1 MIDDIINSLKGEL
14 GGSLMEKFGLD
25 NSQKDQA
32 MDITKE
38 TITEKISGAA
48 SGGGISGIMNLF
60 SSNDNDEEGNSMLED
75 ITSSL
80 SGKFSSQLG
89 VDSEKS
95 GGITSMI
102 MDKVTSMFGDKLGGN
117 FAIGDLLGMIGGDK
131 LGGITD
137 MLGGGKSG
145 GLGGMLGKLG
155 GLFGKK

>member
-25 NSQKDQA
+25 SSQKDQA

-48 SGGGISGIMNLF
+48 TGGGLSGIMNLF
-60 SSNDNDEEGNSMLED
+60 SANDNDAEGNSMLED

-80 SGKFSSQLG
+80 SSQFSSKLG

-102 MDKVTSMFGDKLGGN
+102 MEKVTAMFGDKLGKN
-117 FAIGDLLGMIGGDK
+117 FEIGDLLGM
-131 LGGITD
+131 LGGN
-137 MLGGGKSG
+137 SG
-145 GLGGMLGKLG
+145 GIGGMLGKLG
-155 GLFGKK
+155 GMFGK

>member
-25 NSQKDQA
+25 SSQKDQA

-48 SGGGISGIMNLF
+48 TGGGLSGIMNLF
-60 SSNDNDEEGNSMLED
+60 SSNDNDDDGNSMLDD

-89 VDSEKS
+89 IDSDKS

-102 MDKVTSMFGDKLGGN
+102 MEKVTSMFGDKLGGN
-117 FAIGDLLGMIGGDK
+117 FEIGDLLGMIGG
-131 LGGITD
+131 
-137 MLGGGKSG
+137 GKSG
-145 GLGGMLGKLG
+145 GIGGLLGKLG
-155 GLFGKK
+155 GLFGK